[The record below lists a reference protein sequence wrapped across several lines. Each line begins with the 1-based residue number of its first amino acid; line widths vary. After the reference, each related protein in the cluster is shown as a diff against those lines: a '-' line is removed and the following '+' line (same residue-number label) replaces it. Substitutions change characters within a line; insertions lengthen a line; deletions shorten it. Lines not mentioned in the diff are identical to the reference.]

1 MDCRLSSL
9 APRVLVSE
17 YQYYDFRAIDRPLT
31 KKEMAAL
38 RSISTRAAI
47 TTTSFTNHYE
57 WGDLKANPSKLL
69 EKYFDAF
76 VYFANWGTHEFYIR
90 LPQESVDYKLLK
102 AMIPGETVRVR
113 RTARFVIVEF
123 GCESEWDG
131 EDDGTGWMASL
142 MPLRS
147 DLLRGDLRCLYLGWL
162 RSAQDGGLDE
172 DEMEPPVPAGLQE
185 LSGSL
190 DALIEFLEINEDI
203 VEVAAQ
209 ASKPL
214 AAGPSRKEL
223 SAWIRG
229 LPEKNKNELL
239 ITAGVESSELWR
251 SNLMRRFQRQ
261 NSQHSSQTVATARR
275 SAGDILAVAHA
286 RAKEKIQQMN
296 ERRAVEEARRK
307 AEDEAN
313 RARYLDQ
320 LGRRE
325 PEIWEQVAI
334 HILKRQPNDYARA
347 VGLLTD
353 LHDLAVRRGKRAK
366 FQMELEKIRQTHVAK
381 ESFLRRLAKA
391 NL

>member
-1 MDCRLSSL
+1 
-9 APRVLVSE
+9 VSE

-102 AMIPGETVRVR
+102 AMIPGQTVRVR
-113 RTARFVIVEF
+113 RITRFVIVEF

-172 DEMEPPVPAGLQE
+172 DELEPPVPAGLQE

-190 DALIEFLEINEDI
+190 DALIEFLEINEDL

-214 AAGPSRKEL
+214 AVGPSRKEV

-229 LPEKNKNELL
+229 LSEKDKKELL
-239 ITAGVESSELWR
+239 ITAVVEQGERWR
-251 SNLMRRFQRQ
+251 NDLMRRFRCTDLQQPSDVPFGSERRRVG
-261 NSQHSSQTVATARR
+261 NLLAAAR
-275 SAGDILAVAHA
+275 A
-286 RAKEKIQQMN
+286 RAKERARLLN
-296 ERRAVEEARRK
+296 EERIAEAAKRRAEEEASRT
-307 AEDEAN
+307 
-313 RARYLDQ
+313 RYLDQ
-320 LGRRE
+320 LSRRE
-325 PEIWEQVAI
+325 PEIWEEVAV
-334 HILKRQPNDYARA
+334 HILKRQPNEYARA

-366 FQMELEKIRQTHVAK
+366 FQMELEKIRQTHAAK
-381 ESFLRRLAKA
+381 ESFLRRLARA

>member
-1 MDCRLSSL
+1 
-9 APRVLVSE
+9 VSE
-17 YQYYDFRAIDRPLT
+17 YQYYDFRAIDCPLT

-57 WGDLKANPSKLL
+57 WGDLKANPRKLL
-69 EKYFDAF
+69 EKYFDTF
-76 VYFANWGTHEFYIR
+76 VYVANWGTHEFYIR

-102 AMIPGETVRVR
+102 AMAPGETVRVR
-113 RTARFVIVEF
+113 KTARFVIVEF
-123 GCESEWDG
+123 GSESEWDG

-172 DEMEPPVPAGLQE
+172 DELEPPVPTGLQE

-190 DALIEFLEINEDI
+190 DALIEFLEINEDL

-209 ASKPL
+209 ASEPL
-214 AAGPSRKEL
+214 AAGPTRKEV
-223 SAWIRG
+223 SGWIRG
-229 LPEKNKNELL
+229 LSETDKNELL
-239 ITAGVESSELWR
+239 ITAVVEQGERWR
-251 SNLMRRFQRQ
+251 NDFMRRFRGPDLQQ
-261 NSQHSSQTVATARR
+261 PSEVLFAIERR
-275 SAGDILAVAHA
+275 KAGNLLAAAHA
-286 RAKEKIQQMN
+286 RAKDRAWLLN
-296 ERRAVEEARRK
+296 EQHIAETAKRR
-307 AEDEAN
+307 AEDEAS
-313 RARYLDQ
+313 RTRYLDQ

-325 PEIWEQVAI
+325 PEIWEKVAV
-334 HILKRQPNDYARA
+334 HILKRQPNEYARA

-353 LHDLAVRRGKRAK
+353 LHDLAVRRGKTAK
-366 FQMELEKIRQTHVAK
+366 FQIELEKIRQTHAAK

>member
-1 MDCRLSSL
+1 
-9 APRVLVSE
+9 VSE
-17 YQYYDFRAIDRPLT
+17 YQYYDFRAIDRALT
-31 KKEMAAL
+31 RDEMAAL
-38 RSISTRAAI
+38 RAISTRAAI
-47 TTTSFTNHYE
+47 TTTRFTNHYE

-76 VYFANWGTHEFYIR
+76 VYVANWGTHEFHVR
-90 LPQESVDYKLLK
+90 LPLKSVDYRLFSSMVSGGL
-102 AMIPGETVRVR
+102 VRVR
-113 RTARFVIVEF
+113 KAARSVIVQF
-123 GCESEWDG
+123 GSESEWDG

-162 RSAQDGGLDE
+162 RCAQDGGLDE
-172 DEMEPPVPAGLQE
+172 DELEPPVPAGLEE
-185 LSGSL
+185 LSGPL
-190 DALIEFLEINEDI
+190 HALIEFLEIDEDL

-229 LPEKNKNELL
+229 LPEKDKNELL

-251 SNLMRRFQRQ
+251 NNLMRRFQRQ
-261 NSQHSSQTVATARR
+261 NSQHSSQTVATVRR

-286 RAKEKIQQMN
+286 RAKERIHRLD

-313 RARYLDQ
+313 RTRYLDQ

-325 PEIWEQVAI
+325 PEIWEQVAV

-353 LHDLAVRRGKRAK
+353 LHDLAVRRGKSAK
-366 FQMELEKIRQTHVAK
+366 FQMELEKIRQTHAAK